1 MSDPFGDFS
10 NPMQPSPLPIHRDLS
25 GNKIAAGICGI
36 LLGALGVHKFI
47 LGYTK
52 EGLIMLLV
60 SILTCGIGAIPMA
73 IIGLVEGIVYLTKPD
88 EEFNRIYGGGNK
100 GWF

>member
-1 MSDPFGDFS
+1 MSTSTVPGAEK
-10 NPMQPSPLPIHRDLS
+10 
-25 GNKIAAGICGI
+25 KIAAGICGI

-52 EGLIMLLV
+52 EGIIMLLLSV
-60 SILTCGIGAIPMA
+60 LTVGILAWVVA
-73 IIGLVEGIVYLTKPD
+73 VVGLIEGIIYLTKTD
-88 EEFNRIYGGGNK
+88 EEFATLYVSGRK

>member
-1 MSDPFGDFS
+1 M
-10 NPMQPSPLPIHRDLS
+10 
-25 GNKIAAGICGI
+25 
-36 LLGALGVHKFI
+36 HKFI

-60 SILTCGIGAIPMA
+60 SLFGSWFAFGGAAYVMG
-73 IIGLVEGIVYLTKPD
+73 IIGLIEGIVYLTKSD
-88 EEFNRIYGGGNK
+88 EEFVATYIVGKK